1 MIYDTFFSLYLY
13 IILSL
18 FFLLFLCVRETRGN
32 KLCEMKDTKRSCSE
46 MGKKGGKQ
54 QCCQQVNNA
63 RHRERRRNSPNHSLP
78 PRNSSAL
85 PLPSSP
91 RQGLVNNRAES
102 TARLNRAVQAS
113 LLARQLSPEEE
124 FKQTAESMERW
135 EAERQRKT
143 ELAFQ
148 EQVNE
153 RAHMAFQAQANLQ
166 PSGQHRDEGSTTFRA
181 AIASHDA
188 RLQMLEA
195 QAAIERNPTPHRTA
209 PALGPRSWSFQY
221 LADHSICLS
230 WLATG
235 EEQSQ
240 RPTPHHFFNSEAFPS
255 LVRALEAAF
264 PSTTAPR
271 K

>member
-1 MIYDTFFSLYLY
+1 
-13 IILSL
+13 
-18 FFLLFLCVRETRGN
+18 
-32 KLCEMKDTKRSCSE
+32 
-46 MGKKGGKQ
+46 
-54 QCCQQVNNA
+54 
-63 RHRERRRNSPNHSLP
+63 
-78 PRNSSAL
+78 
-85 PLPSSP
+85 
-91 RQGLVNNRAES
+91 
-102 TARLNRAVQAS
+102 
-113 LLARQLSPEEE
+113 
-124 FKQTAESMERW
+124 MERW

-240 RPTPHHFFNSEAFPS
+240 RNSESFWLPTGEEQSQRPTPHHFFNSEAFPS